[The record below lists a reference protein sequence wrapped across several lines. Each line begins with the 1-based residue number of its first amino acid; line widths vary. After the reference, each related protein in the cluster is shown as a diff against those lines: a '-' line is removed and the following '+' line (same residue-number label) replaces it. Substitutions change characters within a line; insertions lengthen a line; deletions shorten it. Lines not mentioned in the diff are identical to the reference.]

1 MSLPQLEV
9 REIQVKATA
18 RCISHSLDWGNNN
31 SDINKGGWGCEKWKQ
46 SSSAVKHVNWYN
58 ILKYLQSWDKLKMY
72 IFMTV
77 LPMCAQKVSCEN

>member
-31 SDINKGGWGCEKWKQ
+31 SDINKGG
-46 SSSAVKHVNWYN
+46 
-58 ILKYLQSWDKLKMY
+58 
-72 IFMTV
+72 
-77 LPMCAQKVSCEN
+77 